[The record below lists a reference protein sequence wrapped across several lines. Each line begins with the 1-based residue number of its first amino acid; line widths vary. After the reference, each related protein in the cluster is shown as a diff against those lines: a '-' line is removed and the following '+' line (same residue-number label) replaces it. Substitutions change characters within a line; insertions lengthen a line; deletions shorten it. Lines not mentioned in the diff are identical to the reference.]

1 MSARRLAVVVRS
13 FPRLSQT
20 FVLSELLALER
31 LGVDLELFALTN
43 PREVITQPEV
53 ADLRAPVHY
62 LDGDDARAHLRLPP
76 RAYLRGVVVGREALR
91 KPGYAAASRPDC
103 VRQAL
108 RLAPLL
114 LERKISHIHAHFAH
128 DPTLVALLASRMVG
142 VPFSFTAH
150 ARDLYQL
157 APSALAGRVRQAARV
172 VTCCQANVD
181 YLGKVLP
188 EAQNIHLVP
197 HGVDV
202 ERFRPA
208 ATTHP
213 GLIVSVGRLVGKKGF
228 PVLLSACRL
237 LADSGR
243 DFRCVVY
250 GDGPLR
256 RELATSIERMGLTD
270 RVRLA
275 GARTQG
281 ELARV
286 ISRARIF
293 ALTPVV
299 EADGDRDGVPNVVL
313 EGMACGVPVVSTMV
327 GGIPEAVRH
336 MANGLL
342 AEPEDAEAIAGH
354 LAALLDDDALR
365 RRLGV
370 GARRTAVESYDARVW
385 AKRLASTIL
394 GEAEQ
399 VSPGG
404 AW

>member
-20 FVLSELLALER
+20 FVLAELLALER

-62 LDGDDARAHLRLPP
+62 LERDHARARHGLPP
-76 RAYLRGVVVGREALR
+76 RAYLRGVVGRQALR
-91 KPGYAAASRPDC
+91 KPGYAAASRLDC

-114 LERKISHIHAHFAH
+114 LDRKISHIHAHFAH
-128 DPTLVALLASRMVG
+128 DPTLVAQLASRMVD

-157 APSALAGRVRQAARV
+157 APSALAGRVREATRV

-181 YLGKVLP
+181 YLGKVVP
-188 EAQNIHLVP
+188 EAQNVHLVP

-228 PVLLSACRL
+228 PVLLSAFRL

-270 RVRLA
+270 QVRLA

-286 ISRARIF
+286 IPHARIF

-299 EADGDRDGVPNVVL
+299 TADGDRDGVPNVVL

-342 AEPEDAEAIAGH
+342 AEPEDVEAIAGH
-354 LAALLDDDALR
+354 LATLLDDDALR
-365 RRLGV
+365 RRLGAR
-370 GARRTAVESYDARVW
+370 ARRTAVESYDARVW

-394 GEAEQ
+394 GEAQ

>member
-20 FVLSELLALER
+20 FVLAELLALER

-43 PREVITQPEV
+43 PREAITQPEV

-62 LDGDDARAHLRLPP
+62 LDRDQARARRGLPP
-76 RAYLRGVVVGREALR
+76 RAYLRCAVGPQALR
-91 KPGYAAASRPDC
+91 KPGYAAASRRDC

-114 LERKISHIHAHFAH
+114 LDRKISHIHAHFAH
-128 DPTLVALLASRMVG
+128 DPTLVAMLASRMVG

-150 ARDLYQL
+150 GRDLYQL
-157 APSALAGRVRQAARV
+157 APPALAGRVREATRV
-172 VTCCQANVD
+172 VTCCQANAD
-181 YLGKVLP
+181 YLGKVVP
-188 EAQNIHLVP
+188 KARNVHLVP

-250 GDGPLR
+250 GEGPLR
-256 RELATSIERMGLTD
+256 RELTTSIERMGLTD
-270 RVRLA
+270 QIHLA

-281 ELARV
+281 DIARA
-286 ISRARIF
+286 IPYARIF

-299 EADGDRDGVPNVVL
+299 TADGDRDGVPNVVL
-313 EGMACGVPVVSTMV
+313 EGMACGVPVVSTTV
-327 GGIPEAVRH
+327 GGIPEAVHH

-342 AEPEDAEAIAGH
+342 AEPEDVEAIAGH
-354 LAALLDDDALR
+354 LATLLDDDALR
-365 RRLGV
+365 DRLGA
-370 GARRTAVESYDARVW
+370 GARKTAIESYDARVW

-394 GEAEQ
+394 GEAEPT
-399 VSPGG
+399 SPGG